1 MVPFL
6 IAAIVGVALIVVIIL
21 IAGAR
26 KGKGG
31 DAKSGSKAEHSISK
45 KGKGGVIKEM
55 EKRLAH
61 NPHDVDALQTLG
73 DIYYN
78 DANWE
83 KVNSIYKTLFDIST
97 VHLEVK
103 SDIAAQRM
111 GIACFQLDR
120 IDEAINMLML
130 SAKKNTELFET
141 HFYLGRAFYKKNIY
155 DKAFICF
162 KKCKQLAPDNNEVN
176 QYIGM
181 SLFKA
186 GKFRDSLPFLKK
198 VLDESPDNKE
208 VLYDMAVA
216 MSECAMGDKALKLFM
231 HLRLD
236 PQFGPQSCLEAG
248 KLHEKAKAVQDAIQD
263 YEIAMKLENL
273 PEPVA
278 VQILY
283 KCAQCYIQQNN
294 ITKGLALLKQLQ
306 NLHQGYKDVD
316 ALVARYSELNQ
327 NQNLQTYL
335 LSGTSDF
342 VALCRKFVATY
353 YKDSFVKVE
362 DVNVA
367 SESVEII
374 CDIESNKWENKQ
386 LMRFYRTQA
395 PIGDIYIRDFHSK
408 MRDSKC
414 DSGFVATMGT
424 FSESAHKYTE
434 GRPIDLIEKDKL
446 CSILKKINMFN

>member
-1 MVPFL
+1 MVPIL
-6 IAAIVGVALIVVIIL
+6 IAAITGVSLVVVIIL
-21 IAGAR
+21 VVGSRMGKTGRAG
-26 KGKGG
+26 G
-31 DAKSGSKAEHSISK
+31 KAENSISK
-45 KGKGGVIKEM
+45 KGKLATIKDM
-55 EKRLAH
+55 EKKLAH
-61 NPHDVDALQTLG
+61 NPRDVQALETLG
-73 DIYYN
+73 EIYYT
-78 DANWE
+78 DANWD
-83 KVNSIYKTLFDIST
+83 KVYSIYKTLFDIAA

-111 GIACFQLDR
+111 GIASFQLDK
-120 IDEAINMLML
+120 IDDAINMLML
-130 SAKKNTELFET
+130 SAKKNSELFET
-141 HFYLGRAFYKKNIY
+141 HYYLGRAFYKKDIF

-162 KKCKQLAPDNNEVN
+162 KKCKQIAPENNEVN
-176 QYIGM
+176 QYLGM

-186 GKFRDSLPFLKK
+186 GKYREALPFLKR
-198 VLDESPDNKE
+198 VLDENPDNKE

-216 MSECAMGDKALKLFM
+216 MSECAMGDKAIKLFM

-236 PQFGPQSCLEAG
+236 PQFGAQSCLEAG
-248 KLHEKAKAVQDAIQD
+248 KLHEKAKNIPAAIQD
-263 YEIAMKLENL
+263 YEIAMKLENV
-273 PEPVA
+273 PEPIL

-283 KCAQCYIQQNN
+283 KGSQCYIQQNN
-294 ITKGLALLKQLQ
+294 ISKGLTLLKQIQ
-306 NLHQGYKDVD
+306 GIHAGYKDVD

-342 VALCRKFVATY
+342 VALCRKFVAAY

-362 DVNVA
+362 DVAVA

-374 CDIESNKWENKQ
+374 CNIEANKWEAKQ
-386 LMRFYRTQA
+386 LMRFYRTQN

-414 DSGFVATMGT
+414 DSGFVATMGV

-434 GRPIDLIEKDKL
+434 GRPIDLIEKDEL
-446 CSILKKINMFN
+446 CKILKKINMFS

>member
-1 MVPFL
+1 MIPFL
-6 IAAIVGVALIVVIIL
+6 IAGIVGVALVVIIIL
-21 IAGAR
+21 ISSTKKRAG
-26 KGKGG
+26 GG
-31 DAKSGSKAEHSISK
+31 SGSKADNSISK
-45 KGKGGVIKEM
+45 KGKLGTVKEM
-55 EKRLAH
+55 EKKLTH
-61 NPHDVDALQTLG
+61 NPRDVQALEPLG

-83 KVNSIYKTLFDIST
+83 KVYSIYKTLFDIST

-103 SDIAAQRM
+103 VDIAAQRM
-111 GIACFQLDR
+111 GIAAFQMDK
-120 IDEAINMLML
+120 IDDAINMLML
-130 SAKKNTELFET
+130 SAKKNSELFET
-141 HFYLGRAFYKKNIY
+141 HYYLGRAFYKKDVY

-162 KKCKQLAPDNNEVN
+162 KKCRQLAPENNEVN
-176 QYIGM
+176 QYLGM

-186 GKFRDSLPFLKK
+186 GKYRDSLPFLKK

-208 VLYDMAVA
+208 ALYDMAVA
-216 MSECAMGDKALKLFM
+216 MSECAMGDKALKLFL

-236 PQFGPQSCLEAG
+236 PQFGAQSCLEAG
-248 KLHEKAKAVQDAIQD
+248 RMHEKAKNFQAAIQD
-263 YEIAMKLENL
+263 YEIGLKLENV
-273 PEPVA
+273 PPQIS
-278 VQILY
+278 VQLLY
-283 KCAQCYIQQNN
+283 KCASCYISMNN
-294 ITKGLALLKQLQ
+294 ISKGLALLKQIQ
-306 NLHQGYKDVD
+306 SSHPGYKDVD
-316 ALVARYSELNQ
+316 ALVSRYAELNQ

-342 VALCRKFVATY
+342 VALCRKFVSAY

-362 DVNVA
+362 DVAVA

-374 CDIESNKWENKQ
+374 CNIESNKWEAKQ

-395 PIGDIYIRDFHSK
+395 PIGDIYIRDFHAK

-434 GRPIDLIEKDKL
+434 GRPIDLIEKDEL
-446 CSILKKINMFN
+446 CKILKKINMFN